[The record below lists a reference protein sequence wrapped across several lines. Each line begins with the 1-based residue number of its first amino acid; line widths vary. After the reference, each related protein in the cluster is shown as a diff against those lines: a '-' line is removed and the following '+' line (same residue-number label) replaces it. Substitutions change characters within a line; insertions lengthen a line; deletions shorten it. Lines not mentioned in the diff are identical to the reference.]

1 MRKSFLTLVGAAVAA
16 TVAAVLLL
24 GGQPAQAASPFVGM
38 QMTVHKSPLCGCCGE
53 YIAILR
59 QRGADVAVIDSQDT
73 ASVKRDLGVPMSA
86 WSCHT
91 TVIEGY
97 AVEGHVPLEA
107 IERLLDERPEV
118 DGIALPGMPAG
129 SPGMNG
135 IKAASF
141 EVVAFTGLGVDV
153 FGRF

>member
-1 MRKSFLTLVGAAVAA
+1 MRKSLITLVGAAVAA
-16 TVAAVLLL
+16 VVAVVLLL
-24 GGQPAQAASPFVGM
+24 GGQPAQAASPFDGM
-38 QMTVHKSPLCGCCGE
+38 PMTVHKSPLCDCCGE

-59 QRGADVAVIDSQDT
+59 QRGADVTVIDSQDT
-73 ASVKRDLGVPMSA
+73 AGVKQGLGVPMSA

-91 TVIEGY
+91 TVVEGY
-97 AVEGHVPLEA
+97 SVEGHVPLEA

-118 DGIALPGMPAG
+118 DGIALPGMPPG

-135 IKAASF
+135 IKAAPF
-141 EVVAFTGLGVDV
+141 EVVAFSDMNLDV